1 MMNWVAWRAGALA
14 AGMLVAGGRVHAQS
28 APGVSGSRIQ
38 ADMQVLSS
46 DSFAGRKPGT
56 PSERMTTDYIIKRF
70 AEAGLAPAAGDGW
83 LQPVK
88 LETRRMQRA
97 SLVVRGPGGKATDL
111 SDAVALVGSVGSVAL
126 DGVPLAWGGYA
137 REGSAPGGALAG
149 AVVLYRD
156 GDPPGL
162 AQRSRSRPTG

>member
-1 MMNWVAWRAGALA
+1 
-14 AGMLVAGGRVHAQS
+14 
-28 APGVSGSRIQ
+28 
-38 ADMQVLSS
+38 MQVLSS

-70 AEAGLAPAAGDGW
+70 AEAGLAPAAGDG
-83 LQPVK
+83 LAPAG
-88 LETRRMQRA
+88 EAGDRRMQRA

-111 SDAVALVGSVGSVAL
+111 SDAVAMVGSVGSVAL
-126 DGVPLAWGGYA
+126 DSVPVVWGGYA
-137 REGSAPGGALAG
+137 REGPAPGGALAG

-162 AQRSRSRPTG
+162 ASRSRSRPTG